1 MSAVVPGL
9 PLVLDLDGRDVLVVG
24 GGPVAAAKARQ
35 LLAVGARVTMVAP
48 HFDEASHFDAA
59 SDLAELPGPAVQ
71 RRRRAYRPSD
81 LNGCWLVITATDD
94 EDVTAAVAADAA
106 AARVFH
112 NAADRPEH
120 CSATLMALHRRGD
133 VTVAV
138 STGGRSP
145 AAAGWLRDR
154 LAATID
160 AGAERAVRVAA
171 VARDRIRAAGR
182 SSEGLAWRNLLDEA
196 AGLDGGRVAEA
207 DDAAADLADRFVR
220 RALSGDAHSSPGGA
234 HGSPDGDRA
243 GRVQLVGAGPGDPGL
258 LTVAA
263 VAALRWADVVVHDAL
278 VGDGVLALIPKG
290 TELIDVGKR
299 PGRPVPQE
307 AIGALL
313 VLLARNG
320 RRVVRLKGGDPY
332 VFGRGGE
339 EALALAAAGVAYDV
353 VPGVSAALAA
363 PALAGVPVTQ
373 RGLAAAVTVITG
385 HRALSQPPVDWEA
398 AARLGG
404 TLVVLM
410 GVAERAAIAAALQR
424 GGLHPDTPVAVIER
438 ASRADQRVLRT
449 RLRSVGD
456 LLVEAPATL
465 VIGEVAALDLR
476 SAGGASSGASAIEG
490 ATTELCAAVG

>member
-1 MSAVVPGL
+1 MSTVVPGL

-35 LLAVGARVTMVAP
+35 LVAVGARVTMVAP
-48 HFDEASHFDAA
+48 HFDAA
-59 SDLAELPGPAVQ
+59 SEPAGSAGLPVQ

-171 VARDRIRAAGR
+171 AARDRIRAAGR
-182 SSEGLAWRNLLDEA
+182 SSEGLAWRDLLDEA

-234 HGSPDGDRA
+234 HGSPGGAHGSPDGDRA
-243 GRVQLVGAGPGDPGL
+243 GRVQLVGAGPGDAGL

-299 PGRPVPQE
+299 PGR
-307 AIGALL
+307 
-313 VLLARNG
+313 
-320 RRVVRLKGGDPY
+320 
-332 VFGRGGE
+332 
-339 EALALAAAGVAYDV
+339 
-353 VPGVSAALAA
+353 
-363 PALAGVPVTQ
+363 
-373 RGLAAAVTVITG
+373 
-385 HRALSQPPVDWEA
+385 
-398 AARLGG
+398 
-404 TLVVLM
+404 
-410 GVAERAAIAAALQR
+410 
-424 GGLHPDTPVAVIER
+424 
-438 ASRADQRVLRT
+438 
-449 RLRSVGD
+449 
-456 LLVEAPATL
+456 
-465 VIGEVAALDLR
+465 
-476 SAGGASSGASAIEG
+476 
-490 ATTELCAAVG
+490 